1 MILYAL
7 DTRWNFGQITEWE
20 VVKETPKTYLVKRN
34 NGGVLTRTPNTVRKE
49 TMNIYGLVYFHT
61 REEAVEGCRQRL
73 VARIEA
79 GKATIEREKERIADY
94 QERLRKLEADNEQP

>member
-7 DTRWNFGQITEWE
+7 DTRWHFGQITEWE
-20 VVKETPKTYLVKRN
+20 VVKETPKTYIVRRKERDVF
-34 NGGVLTRTPNTVRKE
+34 GGTNTVRKE
-49 TMNIYGLVYFHT
+49 NMNIYDLVYFHT
-61 REEAVEGCRQRL
+61 REEAVEGYRQRL

-94 QERLRKLEADNEQP
+94 QERLRKLEANDERP

>member
-7 DTRWNFGQITEWE
+7 DTKWRFGQITEWE
-20 VVKETPKTYLVKRN
+20 VVKETPKTFLVKRKD
-34 NGGVLTRTPNTVRKE
+34 GDILTRTPNTVRKE
-49 TMNIYGLVYFHT
+49 NMNIYDLAYFHT
-61 REEAVEGCRQRL
+61 REEAVEGYRQRL

-94 QERLRKLEADNEQP
+94 QERLRKLEANDERP

>member
-34 NGGVLTRTPNTVRKE
+34 DDDVLTRTSNTVRKE
-49 TMNIYGLVYFHT
+49 TMNIYDLVYFHT
-61 REEAVEGCRQRL
+61 REEAVEGYRQRL
-73 VARIEA
+73 VA
-79 GKATIEREKERIADY
+79 
-94 QERLRKLEADNEQP
+94 